1 MKSIEAKSQHSSEKD
16 ELDLDFRQYW
26 LAVKRQWIPATSV
39 GAIFLILTLLTLAS
53 QKPAYIAQGKLLIR
67 PDKTPR
73 LTGLESS
80 QTNDLVPLSLQS
92 NPLKTE
98 IEVVLSKSLLEET
111 ARLVGLKDEQGVPKS
126 ADAVRSALD
135 VEVTPGTDILDIQY
149 SAQNPEQAAAVVNT
163 LLNVYIK
170 NNVQLNQAEAIA
182 AREFISKELPKA
194 EMDVSKAELDLSRF
208 KEKNQLVAIDAEAEA
223 AVGLVSKLDERIA
236 DFQSQLANAN
246 AQLIGLRRQVNMSVE
261 EAEAV
266 SAISQSE
273 GVREVLTELQK
284 LESKLASDRTFFQDN
299 SPQIVDLRSRETALR
314 GVLRQRVNQ
323 IIGTSSFTPDTDL
336 QIGQL
341 EQDLIEK
348 FVNLEIQQLGLANQ
362 VNSLTST
369 RVAYLT
375 RMSSLPGLERAQ
387 RDLER
392 RVEVVQVTYTTLL
405 TKLQEVKAAEN
416 QVLGNARV
424 VETASIPKEPA
435 LSKKIGILATGG
447 IILSLLAFGVII
459 LVLESRDP
467 ALKSVNEVKKLLGYD
482 VLEVIPLHSND
493 KKTSLKQGTFS
504 KLIPEIL
511 VRDDPNSMISEIYR
525 MLHVN
530 LQSLE
535 PNLESDRVPFI
546 VIVSS
551 PVSGEGTS
559 VLAANLAAAASELER
574 KVILI
579 DANMRHPSQHILWN
593 LPNDIGLANV
603 LKGDLEAHSAIKIV
617 DLYLSILTSGF
628 EASTSVTLTK
638 SSRMRQ
644 LLGDIST
651 KFDFIVIDAPPIL
664 LASDASI
671 LGGIANGILMVTRL
685 GSIDR
690 STALAAKE
698 SLQRSNQ
705 NVLGLVINNA
715 KREDKPLFQQKF
727 IENYY
732 SNLGKE

>member
-126 ADAVRSALD
+126 ADTVRSALD

-299 SPQIVDLRSRETALR
+299 SPQIVDLRSREAALR

>member
-1 MKSIEAKSQHSSEKD
+1 
-16 ELDLDFRQYW
+16 
-26 LAVKRQWIPATSV
+26 
-39 GAIFLILTLLTLAS
+39 
-53 QKPAYIAQGKLLIR
+53 
-67 PDKTPR
+67 
-73 LTGLESS
+73 
-80 QTNDLVPLSLQS
+80 
-92 NPLKTE
+92 
-98 IEVVLSKSLLEET
+98 
-111 ARLVGLKDEQGVPKS
+111 
-126 ADAVRSALD
+126 
-135 VEVTPGTDILDIQY
+135 
-149 SAQNPEQAAAVVNT
+149 
-163 LLNVYIK
+163 
-170 NNVQLNQAEAIA
+170 
-182 AREFISKELPKA
+182 
-194 EMDVSKAELDLSRF
+194 
-208 KEKNQLVAIDAEAEA
+208 
-223 AVGLVSKLDERIA
+223 
-236 DFQSQLANAN
+236 
-246 AQLIGLRRQVNMSVE
+246 
-261 EAEAV
+261 
-266 SAISQSE
+266 
-273 GVREVLTELQK
+273 
-284 LESKLASDRTFFQDN
+284 
-299 SPQIVDLRSRETALR
+299 
-314 GVLRQRVNQ
+314 
-323 IIGTSSFTPDTDL
+323 
-336 QIGQL
+336 
-341 EQDLIEK
+341 
-348 FVNLEIQQLGLANQ
+348 
-362 VNSLTST
+362 
-369 RVAYLT
+369 
-375 RMSSLPGLERAQ
+375 MSSLPGLERAQ
-387 RDLER
+387 RDLDR

-447 IILSLLAFGVII
+447 IILSLLAFGAMI

-525 MLHVN
+525 MLYVN

-715 KREDKPLFQQKF
+715 KREDKPLFQQRF

>member
-299 SPQIVDLRSRETALR
+299 SPQIVDLRSREAALR

-447 IILSLLAFGVII
+447 IILSLLAFGAMI